1 MQPASNTS
9 TERGTYVRARG
20 LFNNKLLDASIRLHV
35 SKEQHIMKQKNGFT
49 LIELLVVIAIIGIL
63 AAILLPA
70 LARARESARR
80 SSCANN
86 LKQMGV
92 VLKMYSNESR
102 GNKYPPMADT
112 VAYQVTNTDGSNPAS
127 VPEYTN
133 YVKSNASTCAYPNPY
148 APSPQGPTAGGDVE
162 FIFGGHAL
170 YPEYLTDAN
179 VLICPSDSSAQ
190 AALDESNVNGIGPL
204 WYDRTLLA
212 ATGTAQLDPCAFSP
226 ESYVYLG
233 WALDGAPGSDYLAFG
248 ADENDASVANFT
260 VETGLVGL
268 FLNAAFV
275 VELQT
280 RVAEVA
286 FGVNTYDSDI
296 SGPGLDTLR
305 RTREGIERFFITD
318 INNPAGSA
326 KGQSLIPLM
335 FDLVSTIPS
344 DFNHIPGGANVL
356 YMDGH
361 VQFQKFPGEFPVTR
375 VFAALTSLF

>member
-1 MQPASNTS
+1 
-9 TERGTYVRARG
+9 
-20 LFNNKLLDASIRLHV
+20 
-35 SKEQHIMKQKNGFT
+35 MKRNNGFT

-102 GNKYPPMADT
+102 GNKYPSMADR
-112 VAYQVTNTDGSNPAS
+112 VAYQVTNTDGSDPTS
-127 VPEYTN
+127 RPLYEN
-133 YVKSNASTCAYPNPY
+133 YIKSNSNTCAYPNPY
-148 APSPQGPTAGGDVE
+148 APSPQGATAGGDVE
-162 FIFGGHAL
+162 FIFSGPSI
-170 YPEYLTDAN
+170 YPEYLTDPN
-179 VLICPSDSSAQ
+179 VLICPSDSSAT
-190 AALDESNVNGIGPL
+190 AALDESGVNGTEPL
-204 WYDRTLLA
+204 WYNRTQLA
-212 ATGTAQLDPCAFSP
+212 AGGTAQLDPCAFSP

-233 WALDGAPGSDYLAFG
+233 WALDGKPGHDYLVVG
-248 ADENDASVANFT
+248 ADENDANVANYT
-260 VETGLVGL
+260 VDTGLVGL
-268 FLNAAFV
+268 FLNLAFIT
-275 VELQT
+275 ELQT
-280 RVAEVA
+280 RVFFVA
-286 FGVNTYDSDI
+286 TAGDTYDSDI
-296 SGPGLDTLR
+296 TDTTGMGLQTIR

-326 KGQSLIPLM
+326 KAQSSIPLM
-335 FDLVSTIPS
+335 FDLVSTVPS
-344 DFNHIPGGANVL
+344 DFNHVPGGSNVL